1 MTIFIMSVCLSVCRH
16 HRLLTCIGLLF
27 MMQQSLAIWSGAYG
41 LDPSG
46 RLTGLKWGTKTF
58 VNTAKA
64 ALLFPALLCWRRSLC
79 LKVTSHLGDKPS
91 RRQSSRRQTNS
102 ATLVGLLGDN
112 LFRLS
117 VQELATLL
125 NCHVPPFFIWGP
137 LDSVQLFSAFT
148 TQY

>member
-1 MTIFIMSVCLSVCRH
+1 MTIFIMSVCLSVCLSPSSALNLH
-16 HRLLTCIGLLF
+16 WAVIHDATISCYMVGGLWSWPIGSTHWF
-27 MMQQSLAIWSGAYG
+27 KMMY
-41 LDPSG
+41 
-46 RLTGLKWGTKTF
+46 KTF
-58 VNTAKA
+58 VNTAK
-64 ALLFPALLCWRRSLC
+64 LERVMPPC

-91 RRQSSRRQTNS
+91 WRQSSRRQTNS
-102 ATLVGLLGDN
+102 ATTNSATLVGRLGDN

-125 NCHVPPFFIWGP
+125 NCRVPPFFIWGP